1 MEKKNYYTID
11 NLLKRKMIRM
21 PVVLIISPRYNWLSS
36 DAKIIYS
43 MMLELTRTNN
53 PLYELPKNKNV
64 KIDSTMNY
72 YFQGYKDEL
81 MELFTIQNE
90 YSFLNAIEELE
101 QANLLTNVDINNSD
115 IQLYPL
121 LYSIDENER
130 EVIDRLQ
137 FATQF

>member
-1 MEKKNYYTID
+1 MEKNYYTID

-21 PVVLIISPRYNWLSS
+21 PVVLMISPRYNWLSS

-53 PLYELPKNKNV
+53 PLFDLPKNKNV
-64 KIDSTMNY
+64 LIDSNMNY
-72 YFQGYKDEL
+72 YFRGHKEEL
-81 MELFTIQNE
+81 MDLFKIQNE
-90 YSFLNAIEELE
+90 YRFKCAIKELK
-101 QANLLTNVDINNSD
+101 QAELIGDVHVKNSN
-115 IQLYPL
+115 IKLYPL
-121 LYSIDENER
+121 LYSVEENER

>member
-64 KIDSTMNY
+64 KIDSNMNY
-72 YFQGYKDEL
+72 
-81 MELFTIQNE
+81 
-90 YSFLNAIEELE
+90 AIEELE